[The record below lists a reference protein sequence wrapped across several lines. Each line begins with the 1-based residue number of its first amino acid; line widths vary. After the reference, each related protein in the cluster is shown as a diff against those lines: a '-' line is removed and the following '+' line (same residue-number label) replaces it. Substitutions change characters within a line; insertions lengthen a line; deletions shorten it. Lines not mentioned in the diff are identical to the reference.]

1 MDVALA
7 VAFRTA
13 SNGVFAE
20 LMFSGTLRN
29 NGLQISL
36 VGIATATQLD

>member
-1 MDVALA
+1 MDVVLA

-20 LMFSGTLRN
+20 LMSSGTLRN